1 MADEHRGLVLVG
13 GLYVQ
18 SELFLLGE
26 LSRAILL
33 LAPEYFLPV
42 TGIEY
47 PVNVFLVSI
56 YTVLAL
62 ELFPADVAGNK

>member
-1 MADEHRGLVLVG
+1 MTDEHRGLVLVG

-42 TGIEY
+42 TETEY